1 MLDKKYFLVIL
12 LILKYLFLLRLT
24 PDLEIN
30 RYISFF
36 EQCNNFK
43 SCINPYGQIDLL
55 EQTYLTFPYSNL
67 MYFVLLPFYFLG
79 SLLNISFVNLSY
91 LFFEIILI
99 YFLQKLFN
107 FSLSGL
113 YFILLL
119 NPLIIYSISILGQLD
134 FIPLTFFMISLY
146 YLKDKDKYYSIF
158 FIVLSLSSKIIFV
171 ILLPIIV
178 LYFLKLDETLGE
190 NIKTILYALFL
201 TLFINFQLLFDA
213 NYLKTVFFGIN
224 RGYDVVSDSSN
235 LFSNNFLFI
244 MLFLSF
250 TFFMFWRNIHRL
262 DFIGVCIFT
271 GFMTFPIYITNLS
284 NIGWVLWS
292 FPSFLILF
300 YSYEYKIKSL
310 VILFFSL
317 LVVTNQENKL
327 FDISNEYF
335 EIMNYLIYFSS
346 ILIIYYLFEVLTK
359 NIYFKIKS
367 SPIIISIAGDSA
379 VGKTTLS
386 NMLNKYFGNKF
397 VDKVELDSFHKFE
410 RNDPAWDENTHLNP
424 DMNNLIEFKN
434 IILNLI
440 NGETEIIRNYNH
452 LTGKFDST
460 NKKRIK
466 NFLIIEG
473 LHSLYFHD
481 LNKKFDLNVFLD
493 LEEKIKKDSKLSRD
507 KERDKKENDILNEI
521 EKRKKD
527 FQEYVFPQ
535 SALSDVYIKTIS
547 RGKEEIQFNIFFN
560 NDYFFEF
567 KTSLENLSNVVI
579 SNIVNEPGVVRFDLT
594 VENKDTDVFFK
605 LLTRNISNLQNY
617 NFKITELDN
626 EVTPE
631 LLSKLAVIL
640 FMLNKKIETKL

>member
-493 LEEKIKKDSKLSRD
+493 LEEKIKKDTKLSRD

-617 NFKITELDN
+617 NFKFTELDN
-626 EVTPE
+626 DVTPE
-631 LLSKLAVIL
+631 LLSKLALIL

>member
-201 TLFINFQLLFDA
+201 TLFINFQLFFDA

-493 LEEKIKKDSKLSRD
+493 LEEKIKKDTKLSRD

-617 NFKITELDN
+617 NFKFTELDN
-626 EVTPE
+626 DVTPE
-631 LLSKLAVIL
+631 LLSKLALIL

>member
-1 MLDKKYFLVIL
+1 MLDKKYFLTIL
-12 LILKYLFLLRLT
+12 LFLKYLFLLRLT

-36 EQCNNFK
+36 EQCSNFK
-43 SCINPYGQIDLL
+43 SCINPYSQIDLL
-55 EQTYLTFPYSNL
+55 DKTYLTFPYSNL

-79 SLLNISFVNLSY
+79 NVLNISFVNLSY
-91 LFFEIILI
+91 LFFEMVLI
-99 YFLQKLFN
+99 YVLQKLFN
-107 FSLSGL
+107 VSLSNL
-113 YFILLL
+113 YFILVL
-119 NPLIIYSISILGQLD
+119 NPLIIYSIGVLGQLD

-146 YLKDKDKYYSIF
+146 YLKDKNKYYSIF
-158 FIVLSLSSKIIFV
+158 FIILSLSSKIIFV

-178 LYFLKLDETLGE
+178 LYFLKLDETLDE
-190 NIKTILYALFL
+190 NIRTTLYTIFL
-201 TLFINFQLLFDA
+201 TLFINFQFLFDA

-244 MLFLSF
+244 MLFVSF

-284 NIGWVLWS
+284 NIGWALWS

-300 YSYEYKIKSL
+300 YSYEFKIKTL
-310 VILFFSL
+310 IILFFSL
-317 LVVTNQENKL
+317 LVVTNQENKF

-335 EIMNYLIYFSS
+335 EIINYLIYFSS

-386 NMLNKYFGNKF
+386 NILNKYFGNKF

-527 FQEYVFPQ
+527 FQEHVFPQ
-535 SALSDVYIKTIS
+535 STLSDVYIKTIS

-567 KTSLENLSNVVI
+567 KTSLESLSNVVL
-579 SNIVNEPGVVRFDLT
+579 SNIVNEPGVVKFDLT
-594 VENKDTDVFFK
+594 LQNKDVDVFFER
-605 LLTRNISNLQNY
+605 LTRNISNLQNY
-617 NFKITELDN
+617 NFKIRELDN
-626 EVTPE
+626 EVTSE